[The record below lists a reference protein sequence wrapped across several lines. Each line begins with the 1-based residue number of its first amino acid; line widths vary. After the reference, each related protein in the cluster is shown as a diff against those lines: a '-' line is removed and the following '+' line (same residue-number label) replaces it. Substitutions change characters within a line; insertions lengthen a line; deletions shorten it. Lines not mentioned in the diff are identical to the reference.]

1 MKKLLLL
8 ALLITIGL
16 QTQAQIN
23 PCDSISYTITP
34 GANTNLLELNGVIAG
49 FSPASIDTI
58 IWEWQVCD
66 DQMCYTDTN
75 PGSFMQFNTTDSL
88 KACFDI
94 LMDISGATYTCYQ
107 CDSLVFG
114 PNGWMLMNMGNPTVI
129 TELTFYHEVDDKIY
143 DVLGRKWTCSFA
155 NLPKGLYIINNRKVL
170 KTK

>member
-1 MKKLLLL
+1 MKKSLLLVL
-8 ALLITIGL
+8 LVALGL
-16 QTQAQIN
+16 QTEAQIT
-23 PCDSISYTITP
+23 PCDSISYTITSSP
-34 GANTNLLELNGVIAG
+34 NTNLLQLDAVIASG
-49 FSPASIDTI
+49 FPGIVLVL
-58 IWEWQVCD
+58 EWQVCD
-66 DQMCYTDTN
+66 DQLCHTDSGQTGYF
-75 PGSFMQFNTTDSL
+75 PQFNTTDSL
-88 KACFDI
+88 KACLITMLDI
-94 LMDISGATYTCYQ
+94 NGATYACTQ